1 MLSAPTPEPHAPDI
15 TAAYSATAPDSPGQD
30 ALPASDAQDSSLQ
43 IWRKAPTRHYTT
55 LQEHADQTLGTET
68 SGQDGG
74 AASRHDARREGF
86 SWGQQPHTGRHRHSQ
101 HAMTTEPDRPRSP
114 PSFEE
119 IMRRTHI
126 DDANVIQNNK
136 LRHVNSMESAGPTT
150 IGLVESF
157 SSNESDYNAQDHR
170 RSSIMA
176 FAKGMA
182 RHVPDFRILYPL
194 QHKEDEQRRD
204 SSEDAIPKL
213 QKKDTS
219 LFFAHQPSI
228 NSNSG
233 NEKFSNLTVV
243 IDEQSRGVEKPT
255 KPANTQPAANS
266 GLRARR
272 KVDLDLSMPKIVP
285 DLPARSRYPV
295 DMPGNLAAPR
305 PRSPKTPWIR
315 NEQPRWESDRRAK
328 SSPIEEEDDM
338 GDNITTLNNDNHRGK
353 GLLPGN
359 DILDSLQPPTHERP
373 PAKVRHR
380 HCISL
385 PLPKRSRSGTNTSD
399 LDVVQAP
406 GEGLALADERIQ
418 ARTTTDLQQVAQD
431 SMKSRMRRWRERYM
445 TSSEDT
451 APASATEAS
460 KRRLSMNPFKR
471 SSRLS
476 DQAALELSD
485 EKTTSTDPTSHNKE
499 RQYSSPSLAHIPVP
513 PAFIP
518 PGLSR
523 VPTPPLYDANGEV
536 KGKLADFLFDFQS
549 GSAKGTRKK
558 PLSGSEGY
566 WDSDAL
572 LMSLSTGIT
581 KKEDDEDD
589 EGPEGPLRNA
599 LRSRSIFD
607 RTTNHNHHRTHSTHG
622 FLGVKPPLS
631 PSLAANSPML
641 GHDGWYRINHEDDA
655 DLRDSY
661 TVAALA
667 RQEEEERRKFEWL
680 VPEHLPNSPLCP
692 LHDKYVGPSQGLC
705 YWHGRRSGAE
715 IREGEYARPES
726 WSRGSAAEGDY
737 MGAGGGSAV
746 GDGMK
751 LSPGL
756 PTPVAKET
764 KRRRLVSLSSP

>member
-1 MLSAPTPEPHAPDI
+1 MLSAPTPKPHAPDI
-15 TAAYSATAPDSPGQD
+15 TAAYSATATDSPGQD
-30 ALPASDAQDSSLQ
+30 ASSASDAQDSSLQ
-43 IWRKAPTRHYTT
+43 IWRKPPTRHYTT

-68 SGQDGG
+68 SGQDCG

-86 SWGQQPHTGRHRHSQ
+86 SWGQQPHTGHHRHSQ

-126 DDANVIQNNK
+126 DDANDIQNNK
-136 LRHVNSMESAGPTT
+136 LRHVDSMESAGPTA

-176 FAKGMA
+176 FAKGMT
-182 RHVPDFRILYPL
+182 RHVPDFRILYPP
-194 QHKEDEQRRD
+194 QHKEDEQRRN
-204 SSEDAIPKL
+204 SREDAISKL
-213 QKKDTS
+213 QKKDSS
-219 LFFAHQPSI
+219 LFFAHEPSI
-228 NSNSG
+228 NPNSG

-243 IDEQSRGVEKPT
+243 IDEQSRGVEKPVRS
-255 KPANTQPAANS
+255 ANTQPPANS

-272 KVDLDLSMPKIVP
+272 KVDLDLSMPKNVP

-295 DMPGNLAAPR
+295 DMAGNLAAPR

-315 NEQPRWESDRRAK
+315 NQQPRWESDRRAK

-338 GDNITTLNNDNHRGK
+338 GDNITTLNHDNHRGK

-359 DILDSLQPPTHERP
+359 DVLDSLQLPTHERP

-385 PLPKRSRSGTNTSD
+385 PLPKRSRNGTNTSD
-399 LDVVQAP
+399 LDVAQMP
-406 GEGLALADERIQ
+406 GEGLALADERMQ
-418 ARTTTDLQQVAQD
+418 ARTTADLQQVAQD

-445 TSSEDT
+445 TSSEDA
-451 APASATEAS
+451 APASGTELS
-460 KRRLSMNPFKR
+460 KRRLSMNLFKR
-471 SSRLS
+471 SNRLS
-476 DQAALELSD
+476 DQAALELSN
-485 EKTTSTDPTSHNKE
+485 EKTGSTDPTSHNNQG
-499 RQYSSPSLAHIPVP
+499 QYPSPSLANIPVP

-523 VPTPPLYDANGEV
+523 VPTPPLYDANGEL
-536 KGKLADFLFDFQS
+536 KGKLADFLFDFQN
-549 GSAKGTRKK
+549 GSAKGARKK

-572 LMSLSTGIT
+572 LMSLSTGIA

-607 RTTNHNHHRTHSTHG
+607 KTANHNHQRTHSTHG

-641 GHDGWYRINHEDDA
+641 GHDGWYRVNHEDDA
-655 DLRDSY
+655 DLRDSH

-726 WSRGSAAEGDY
+726 WGGGSAVGGDY
-737 MGAGGGSAV
+737 MGAGSGSVV
-746 GDGMK
+746 GDGMR
-751 LSPGL
+751 LSPGIS
-756 PTPVAKET
+756 TPVAKET

>member
-1 MLSAPTPEPHAPDI
+1 MLSAPIPKPHAPDI
-15 TAAYSATAPDSPGQD
+15 TAAYSATTPDSPGQD
-30 ALPASDAQDSSLQ
+30 ASPASDAQDSSLQ
-43 IWRKAPTRHYTT
+43 IWRKAPARHYST
-55 LQEHADQTLGTET
+55 LQEHADQTLATET

-86 SWGQQPHTGRHRHSQ
+86 SW
-101 HAMTTEPDRPRSP
+101 HAMTTEPERPRSP

-119 IMRRTHI
+119 IMRPTHI
-126 DDANVIQNNK
+126 DDANDIQNNK
-136 LRHVNSMESAGPTT
+136 LRHVDSMESAGPTA

-176 FAKGMA
+176 FAKGMT
-182 RHVPDFRILYPL
+182 RH
-194 QHKEDEQRRD
+194 HKEDKQRLESR
-204 SSEDAIPKL
+204 EDVISKL
-213 QKKDTS
+213 QKKEGS
-219 LFFAHQPSI
+219 LFFAHQPSV
-228 NSNSG
+228 NPNSG

-243 IDEQSRGVEKPT
+243 IDEPSRGVEKPAT
-255 KPANTQPAANS
+255 PANTQPPASS

-272 KVDLDLSMPKIVP
+272 KVDLDLSMPKNVP

-295 DMPGNLAAPR
+295 DMAGNLAAPR
-305 PRSPKTPWIR
+305 SRSPKTPWIR

-359 DILDSLQPPTHERP
+359 DVLDSLQPPTHERL

-385 PLPKRSRSGTNTSD
+385 PLPKRSRNGTNTSD
-399 LDVVQAP
+399 LDVAQVP
-406 GEGLALADERIQ
+406 VEELTLADETMQ

-431 SMKSRMRRWRERYM
+431 SMKSRIRRWRERYM
-445 TSSEDT
+445 TSSEDA
-451 APASATEAS
+451 APAFGTEPS
-460 KRRLSMNPFKR
+460 KQRPIPI
-471 SSRLS
+471 
-476 DQAALELSD
+476 AVA
-485 EKTTSTDPTSHNKE
+485 
-499 RQYSSPSLAHIPVP
+499 AHIPVP
-513 PAFIP
+513 PAFTP

-523 VPTPPLYDANGEV
+523 VPIPPLYDINGEV

-549 GSAKGTRKK
+549 GS
-558 PLSGSEGY
+558 Y

-572 LMSLSTGIT
+572 LMSLSTGIAT
-581 KKEDDEDD
+581 KEDDEDD
-589 EGPEGPLRNA
+589 EGPEGPFA
-599 LRSRSIFD
+599 I
-607 RTTNHNHHRTHSTHG
+607 
-622 FLGVKPPLS
+622 KPPLS

-641 GHDGWYRINHEDDA
+641 GHDGWYRVNHEDNA

-715 IREGEYARPES
+715 N
-726 WSRGSAAEGDY
+726 
-737 MGAGGGSAV
+737 
-746 GDGMK
+746 
-751 LSPGL
+751 
-756 PTPVAKET
+756 
-764 KRRRLVSLSSP
+764 